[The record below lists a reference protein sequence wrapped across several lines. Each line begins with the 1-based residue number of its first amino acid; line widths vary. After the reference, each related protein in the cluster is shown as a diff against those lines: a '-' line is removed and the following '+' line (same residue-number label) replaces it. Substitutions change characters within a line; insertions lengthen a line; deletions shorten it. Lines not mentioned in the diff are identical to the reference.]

1 MACLRFDP
9 SPGLLCSGRRAIQL
23 STLTR
28 TNSHQVHARLAFL
41 IVKERNHSVQPCPRP
56 KSPSLLAWPRLNAAL
71 AIDSADTG
79 GAGRDRTDGLLLAKQ
94 ALSQLSYGPAGWS
107 RRSACSLVPDL
118 CDTSNWWVWMDSNHR
133 PPPYQDGALTN

>member
-9 SPGLLCSGRRAIQL
+9 TPGLLCSGNRAIQL

-41 IVKERNHSVQPCPRP
+41 IVKERLQPSTLPTP
-56 KSPSLLAWPRLNAAL
+56 GAFSLPAWPRLNAVL
-71 AIDSADTG
+71 AIDGADTG

-94 ALSQLSYGPAGWS
+94 ALSQLSYSPVLP
-107 RRSACSLVPDL
+107 CLPQ
-118 CDTSNWWVWMDSNHR
+118 H
-133 PPPYQDGALTN
+133 PALTAHPRGRSPADA